1 MRFPHGG
8 YESKTFS
15 NLGLQ
20 FAEKCISKTPPDCRS
35 IAYISYVYSGSTISW
50 NFRILWG
57 VSKKSRLE
65 ESSGRD

>member
-1 MRFPHGG
+1 MV
-8 YESKTFS
+8 SMKIKL
-15 NLGLQ
+15 LGLQ
-20 FAEKCISKTPPDCRS
+20 FAGKCISKNLSDCRS
-35 IAYISYVYSGSTISW
+35 IACTSFVYSGSMISW